1 MNTRCSKEQIRCFE
15 EFTVK
20 KGTLKFVLLAVA
32 EAPKKVA
39 TLLVS
44 SHNKNELKNKNCW
57 WNIFCEGRGE
67 RSFFPCDENKHDAM
81 YWLIHD
87 ART

>member
-44 SHNKNELKNKNCW
+44 SHNKNELKNKNC
-57 WNIFCEGRGE
+57 
-67 RSFFPCDENKHDAM
+67 
-81 YWLIHD
+81 
-87 ART
+87 